1 MRDIPSWI
9 GTQVGDRLGLS
20 VGTVRDVYYDDVSAQ
35 PSWLLVSTRDRLKLV
50 PVDGALSWS
59 TRVVVPHDRELIDA
73 APVIAAPPPVL
84 AGEPLLRL
92 ARHYGVR
99 VRRGAGHAAVHSAAR
114 FVDAA

>member
-59 TRVVVPHDRELIDA
+59 TRVVVPNDRALIDA